1 MGLFDKAKKAAAQ
14 AQQAF
19 AQQAG
24 QQQGDGMVHVEGAGP
39 IDPATLGGP
48 STRSTAGCS
57 EWASRWPSGSSSAS
71 SSATDGNHQ
80 MPNPFKDWARM
91 YGANKQ
97 YLQSQGRPSSFLG
110 QIGDIPNRIHEAAD
124 ASEIGLKMM
133 RHSQLTNGAGLPA
146 TVTIDGVW
154 QVGSYLNMSPVLRV
168 QGRVQ
173 CDGPGPSEPYGAVF
187 DEVVAQMHIARM
199 QPGATIAVF
208 VDPQNPV
215 DMAID
220 WIRTG
225 QLGPPPP
232 GSTPGPGEPGAR
244 PG

>member
-1 MGLFDKAKKAAAQ
+1 
-14 AQQAF
+14 
-19 AQQAG
+19 
-24 QQQGDGMVHVEGAGP
+24 
-39 IDPATLGGP
+39 
-48 STRSTAGCS
+48 
-57 EWASRWPSGSSSAS
+57 
-71 SSATDGNHQ
+71 
-80 MPNPFKDWARM
+80 M

-97 YLQSQGRPSSFLG
+97 YLESQGRPSSFFG

-124 ASEIGLKMM
+124 ASEIGMKML

-154 QVGSYLNMSPVLRV
+154 QVEPTFWLPAEGLAEKSRRDRVSYDLWSQ
-168 QGRVQ
+168 QGHLQAV
-173 CDGPGPSEPYGAVF
+173 PGK
-187 DEVVAQMHIARM
+187 HTTRM
-199 QPGATIAVF
+199 QPGATLAVF

-232 GSTPGPGEPGAR
+232 GATSGPGEPGAR
-244 PG
+244 PV

>member
-1 MGLFDKAKKAAAQ
+1 
-14 AQQAF
+14 
-19 AQQAG
+19 
-24 QQQGDGMVHVEGAGP
+24 
-39 IDPATLGGP
+39 
-48 STRSTAGCS
+48 
-57 EWASRWPSGSSSAS
+57 
-71 SSATDGNHQ
+71 
-80 MPNPFKDWARM
+80 MPNVFKDWARM

-97 YLQSQGRPSSFLG
+97 YLQAQGRPSSFLG

-124 ASEIGLKMM
+124 AGEIGMKMM

-146 TVTIDGVW
+146 TVTIDGIW
-154 QVGSYLNMSPVLRV
+154 QVGSYMNMTPVLRI
-168 QGRVQ
+168 QGRVERD
-173 CDGPGPSEPYGAVF
+173 DGTQPYQAVF

-199 QPGATIAVF
+199 QPGAKLAVM

-244 PG
+244 QI

>member
-1 MGLFDKAKKAAAQ
+1 
-14 AQQAF
+14 
-19 AQQAG
+19 
-24 QQQGDGMVHVEGAGP
+24 
-39 IDPATLGGP
+39 
-48 STRSTAGCS
+48 
-57 EWASRWPSGSSSAS
+57 
-71 SSATDGNHQ
+71 

-97 YLQSQGRPSSFLG
+97 YLESQGRPSSFLG
-110 QIGDIPNRIHEAAD
+110 QIGDIPNRMHEAAD
-124 ASEIGLKMM
+124 AAEIGVKMM

-146 TVTIDGVW
+146 TVTVDGVW
-154 QVGSYLNMSPVLRV
+154 QVGSYVNMSPVLRI
-168 QGRVQ
+168 QGSVVR
-173 CDGPGPSEPYGAVF
+173 DDRTGAVF
-187 DEVVAQMHIARM
+187 DEVVAQMNVARV

-225 QLGPPPP
+225 QLGPPPL

-244 PG
+244 P

>member
-1 MGLFDKAKKAAAQ
+1 
-14 AQQAF
+14 
-19 AQQAG
+19 
-24 QQQGDGMVHVEGAGP
+24 
-39 IDPATLGGP
+39 
-48 STRSTAGCS
+48 
-57 EWASRWPSGSSSAS
+57 
-71 SSATDGNHQ
+71 

-124 ASEIGLKMM
+124 ASEIGVKMM
-133 RHSQLTNGAGLPA
+133 RHSQLTNGAGRPA

-154 QVGSYLNMSPVLRV
+154 QVGSYLNMSHVLRV

-173 CDGPGPSEPYGAVF
+173 CDGPGPSEPYSAVF
-187 DEVVAQMHIARM
+187 DEVVAQMHIPRM

-244 PG
+244 PV